1 MIKIK
6 RITALGL
13 AAVMLVS
20 SLVSTVIINATAD
33 SGEQA
38 SGTAPDSELIY
49 ESDYND
55 VTNWDGYSTT
65 SYNANWSNSLA
76 GNAFPRVVDGN
87 GYISYTQNSFTLG
100 VIRLGHDYKTK
111 DIGEYTYVEA
121 VPGRTYVIE
130 YDTKVYA
137 NTYAKSTE
145 TNLAQG
151 WPQGGADMFVG
162 IAVANPTK
170 SIEDIQVTQYL
181 KDTKDYVSYYQTVDT
196 IQRNTNPDSSKWE
209 GNVNGWV
216 HKTVEFKVPKDLDVS
231 VNNALQIYMGNGSRC
246 ELSID
251 NIKVSWKV
259 TSDDALFESN
269 YNDVTNWD
277 GYSAT
282 SFDANWSN
290 SLAGNAF
297 PRVADGNGYIS
308 YTQNSWTLGVIRL
321 GHSYRTKDIGTY
333 EYVKA
338 VPGKTY
344 VIEYDTKVYA
354 STVALSTPE
363 RLAQGWPLGGADMF
377 VGIAVANPTKSV
389 EGKQVTQYLNGNG
402 DFASYYQTV
411 DTIQRNSN
419 PDSSKWEGN
428 VNGWV
433 HKTVEFKV
441 PDDLDA
447 SVNNALQIFIGNGQ
461 RCEMSF
467 DNIKV
472 YYKSDDGGD
481 GELLADNDYS
491 TAYTS
496 ADRPSK
502 YFTTAASDVLP
513 VKDPDNPVNTILEV
527 KKQTS
532 DWSYVYLGAGYN
544 NKGEVTANSITA
556 EPKTAYEIEFD
567 YKITELDAAQSVN
580 AFDIGICLVG
590 PNTIEPDDKTWGN
603 NRVNSNQQLFITKET
618 VKATE
623 GWEKHKQVYI
633 VPSDADLSQTNKL
646 AILCKVSTKRY
657 AIYFDNV
664 KVRKIN
670 FTYTLKFDTAGGE
683 EIEPLAGAKGEE
695 YTLPQTAV
703 KEGCIFLG
711 WYEDKDFKTPA
722 SDGVFEE
729 EVKTIYA
736 KFKKLQYIQ
745 GFEEE
750 WAKFPVVRSDWFE
763 YAFWY
768 NTTADPGSR
777 KSWAQWTAPGLAYEY
792 NSDGVRSGQGSVYTP
807 GLNAYTKLF
816 TLFLKDPLV
825 VGEKYTLSFWVKL
838 IDYTLP
844 GNFELWFNNGDW
856 NSGKLRTPVDWGSG
870 ARSAIVINTSTM
882 RENKEEWIEVKFE
895 FTALG
900 KFMGIG
906 VPGLTECYI
915 DDARITD
922 ESADKSY
929 IRTTEG
935 KGKKFEDWYSQ
946 SGADDDKYVP
956 IEEKD
961 DPIIIRYVAL
971 EGIDADFNTGTN
983 DNYSNNDDNTNYQ
996 DNDNTNGNN
1005 DSKQSGGKKTVRVK
1019 MKKKKTQTDTENSS
1033 TFPVWLIVIVGV
1045 SVLAVAA
1052 GAVSAVVITKKRKSS
1067 SK

>member
-1 MIKIK
+1 MLKINKK
-6 RITALGL
+6 RIIKLSLSAIALVLVIAMFL
-13 AAVMLVS
+13 ALSQCSTEMKQLPMFKQLS
-20 SLVSTVIINATAD
+20 SYPELEDETVAENDDLAILWDDNDKVVYLLDKKT
-33 SGEQA
+33 
-38 SGTAPDSELIY
+38 GTKWGPRSI
-49 ESDYND
+49 ESD
-55 VTNWDGYSTT
+55 
-65 SYNANWSNSLA
+65 A
-76 GNAFPRVVDGN
+76 GNGVTVSKKIPKIFSSI
-87 GYISYTQNSFTLG
+87 YISYYDKDSCTVINDVLAQSASVEMETVAAKTVKNGVLVRYDFPEEKISVTVSYTLKKNSMVVTVDKSKITEGSRKLVTSVSVAPFMCSVFKDDKDAYLFVPSGSGALIYPETVVDKTISTEEKVFGDDAAINKDFEFFTG
-100 VIRLGHDYKTK
+100 
-111 DIGEYTYVEA
+111 EA
-121 VPGRTYVIE
+121 VRLPVYG
-130 YDTKVYA
+130 TKVGNSGLCA
-137 NTYAKSTE
+137 IITSDEEKSEIDTVSQDKNTGMSAVYAKTYIRGYDIIDMPEGFGS
-145 TNLAQG
+145 
-151 WPQGGADMFVG
+151 GGTTKLVSDPIADSVF
-162 IAVANPTK
+162 A
-170 SIEDIQVTQYL
+170 IEFYPFGGENCSYVDMAEIYRNYL
-181 KDTKDYVSYYQTVDT
+181 
-196 IQRNTNPDSSKWE
+196 
-209 GNVNGWV
+209 
-216 HKTVEFKVPKDLDVS
+216 
-231 VNNALQIYMGNGSRC
+231 
-246 ELSID
+246 
-251 NIKVSWKV
+251 
-259 TSDDALFESN
+259 
-269 YNDVTNWD
+269 
-277 GYSAT
+277 YSANKKET
-282 SFDANWSN
+282 EKTDA
-290 SLAGNAF
+290 
-297 PRVADGNGYIS
+297 
-308 YTQNSWTLGVIRL
+308 
-321 GHSYRTKDIGTY
+321 
-333 EYVKA
+333 E
-338 VPGKTY
+338 
-344 VIEYDTKVYA
+344 
-354 STVALSTPE
+354 
-363 RLAQGWPLGGADMF
+363 
-377 VGIAVANPTKSV
+377 
-389 EGKQVTQYLNGNG
+389 
-402 DFASYYQTV
+402 
-411 DTIQRNSN
+411 
-419 PDSSKWEGN
+419 
-428 VNGWV
+428 
-433 HKTVEFKV
+433 
-441 PDDLDA
+441 
-447 SVNNALQIFIGNGQ
+447 
-461 RCEMSF
+461 
-467 DNIKV
+467 
-472 YYKSDDGGD
+472 
-481 GELLADNDYS
+481 
-491 TAYTS
+491 
-496 ADRPSK
+496 
-502 YFTTAASDVLP
+502 
-513 VKDPDNPVNTILEV
+513 
-527 KKQTS
+527 
-532 DWSYVYLGAGYN
+532 
-544 NKGEVTANSITA
+544 
-556 EPKTAYEIEFD
+556 TAYEIEFD

-590 PNTIEPDDKTWGN
+590 PNTVEPDDKTWGN

-623 GWEKHKQVYI
+623 GWEKYKQVYI

-750 WAKFPVVRSDWFE
+750 WVKFPVVRSDWFE

-807 GLNAYTKLF
+807 GLDAYTRLF

-838 IDYTLP
+838 VDYTLP

-1033 TFPVWLIVIVGV
+1033 TFPVWLIVIAGV
-1045 SVLAVAA
+1045 SVLAMAA